1 MLAVMLSGCVLSIRF
16 CLWGLRVRGFT
27 GGVTGGVTGRG
38 VFWGAFL

>member
-1 MLAVMLSGCVLSIRF
+1 MLSGCVLLIRF
-16 CLWGLRVRGFT
+16 CLWGLRVRGFTGGAT

>member
-1 MLAVMLSGCVLSIRF
+1 MLAVMLSGCVLLIRF

-27 GGVTGGVTGRG
+27 GGATGGVTGRG